1 LARVASAHWDDA
13 IGSAVQAAP
22 RARRKA
28 KVRRLT
34 DAVIAAIILAA
45 SALCINFYFR
55 SRAELSTALTRH
67 QAAVERVEAL
77 NLKLEQLDRDVK
89 RLRTDPRVI
98 ERFAR
103 ARFGFVRPGDL
114 VIRVTD
120 ESDSQTSFPRPS
132 DSN

>member
-1 LARVASAHWDDA
+1 
-13 IGSAVQAAP
+13 
-22 RARRKA
+22 
-28 KVRRLT
+28 VRRLT

-45 SALCINFYFR
+45 SALCVEFYLR
-55 SRAELSTALTRH
+55 SRAELSTATTRH
-67 QAAVERVEAL
+67 HAAVERVEAL

-89 RLRTDPRVI
+89 RLRSDPRVI

-120 ESDSQTSFPRPS
+120 DSDSQASFPRPI

>member
-1 LARVASAHWDDA
+1 
-13 IGSAVQAAP
+13 
-22 RARRKA
+22 
-28 KVRRLT
+28 VRRLT

-45 SALCINFYFR
+45 SALCIDFYFR
-55 SRAELSTALTRH
+55 SRTELSTATTRH

-114 VIRVTD
+114 VIRVDDD
-120 ESDSQTSFPRPS
+120 ESQTSFPRPT